1 MKRKITKKKITVLTV
16 LLVISI
22 ILGYAILELASFPGK
37 ITTSEY
43 NVTTEGVKS
52 TFHEGVI
59 YRYPGMVPLL
69 SVSGDHY
76 EMGLQYGVLLRPEVM
91 NALESYEKILRRKAK
106 EEGIPYPILTAV
118 LKYKAKKLSKSL
130 PDRFLEEIKGFS
142 KGSGVPEDAI
152 ITISLFYDVSMA
164 TGCTGLLMRCENG
177 TIIHA
182 RNNDWF
188 EGEELGKL
196 TVVVRY
202 NATGYN
208 SVTHIDYP
216 LWMGVETGYNDKGLA
231 FSEETYGVKE
241 PNPNGFSIV
250 YLARIA
256 LEECSTLG
264 EVYRLFG
271 RYSAIGGYGTVW
283 SDRDEGRGAVVELTP
298 TAWAVKEMEGSVLWN
313 FNHIYD
319 PELRKQQ
326 RAKTNIDSWNWDRE
340 EIASAF
346 PRKSEY
352 EIKDAV
358 EFLRAQ
364 KAPDGTDYS
373 WCGTKR
379 PICNDCGLQMMVFD
393 PNGDGFYL
401 ATGPSY
407 AACRNI
413 YHVHG
418 DFSRPP
424 ELFRGAVP
432 IKPAVEEAARIRNML
447 VSREEKLQ
455 AYVDLAQKYNDD
467 ANAYFLVAYHSF
479 QQSRW
484 DLFANY
490 AEKAYSMKPFVTE
503 YKLFAGI
510 AAYQQ
515 KEPDR
520 AIKLLESIEFSE
532 LHPWQEIYRLR
543 MLEKTWASRNPEISD
558 QYNAQKQAILDRY
571 DAHLY
576 YEKEISPLFEELDTG
591 GKEK

>member
-22 ILGYAILELASFPGK
+22 ILGYAILESASFPGK

-43 NVTTEGVKS
+43 KVTTEGVKS

-91 NALESYEKILRRKAK
+91 KALESYEKILRREAK
-106 EEGIPYPILTAV
+106 EEGIPYPILSAV

-130 PDRFLEEIKGFS
+130 PDRFLEEIKGVS
-142 KGSGVPEDAI
+142 KGSGAPEDAI

-164 TGCTGLLMRCENG
+164 TGCTGILMRGENG

-216 LWMGVETGYNDKGLA
+216 LWMGVETGYNDRGLA

-256 LEECSTLG
+256 LEECSTLD

-283 SDRDEGRGAVVELTP
+283 SDRDEGRGVVVELTP
-298 TAWAVKEMEGSVLWN
+298 TAWAVKEMEGSILWN

-326 RAKTNIDSWNWDRE
+326 RAKTNIDGWNWDRE

-346 PRKSEY
+346 PMKPEY

-358 EFLRAQ
+358 KFLRAQ
-364 KAPDGTDYS
+364 KAPD
-373 WCGTKR
+373 
-379 PICNDCGLQMMVFD
+379 
-393 PNGDGFYL
+393 
-401 ATGPSY
+401 
-407 AACRNI
+407 
-413 YHVHG
+413 VHG

-424 ELFRGAVP
+424 ELFMEAVP

-455 AYVDLAQKYNDD
+455 AYVDLAQKYKDD
-467 ANAYFLVAYHSF
+467 ANTYFLVAYHSF

-484 DLFANY
+484 DMFADY

-543 MLEKTWASRNPEISD
+543 MLEKAWASKNPEISN

-576 YEKEISPLFEELDTG
+576 YEKEIAPLFEELDTG